1 MIKAEKTQMCRHLAS
16 HKNAMR
22 GSKAGLQLTR
32 ASHSSG
38 KSKGSA
44 HLVAPDEATAWGNVG
59 HAEQREKERGGFLGA
74 PGTN

>member
-1 MIKAEKTQMCRHLAS
+1 
-16 HKNAMR
+16 MR

-44 HLVAPDEATAWGNVG
+44 HLVAPDEATGLGNVG
-59 HAEQREKERGGFLGA
+59 HAEQKEKER
-74 PGTN
+74 